1 MNEYR
6 SKRKK
11 IAVTQREEFGRANRE
26 LPSGYFLCSKQNV
39 HARTL

>member
-1 MNEYR
+1 MNTDQRE
-6 SKRKK
+6 KKK

-26 LPSGYFLCSKQNV
+26 LPSVYFLCSKQNV